1 MAIHLTEKEKA
12 DRFDSLQVAFQHTK
26 EMYEKRRRDAD
37 KRYHDA
43 SVIGAYN
50 KGLSD
55 GYGYIIDDLERWM
68 V

>member
-26 EMYEKRRRDAD
+26 EMYEKCRRDAD

-68 V
+68 I